1 MLKMSSFC
9 LHASHDALAQL
20 HNSIVNNPLTPTAVH
35 IPDFIPPTLW
45 PPNNP
50 DLNPVDY
57 KVWSMVQEQIY
68 HTPILDV
75 NDLKQRLLDVWTAVV
90 VCSFNRKKRLSNR
103 NSFTKRVESEIIN
116 VINENKMSKS
126 KCQKLL
132 IKCYW

>member
-1 MLKMSSFC
+1 MSSFC

-20 HNSIVNNPLTPTAVH
+20 RNSIVNNPLTPTAVH

-90 VCSFNRKKRLSNR
+90 VCSFNRKKNGCQTATRLQR
-103 NSFTKRVESEIIN
+103 ELKV
-116 VINENKMSKS
+116 KS
-126 KCQKLL
+126 
-132 IKCYW
+132 